1 MSVIYRRRKIEKDF
15 QDLEYRHFLYLAFI
29 EVCISLFH
37 IKGNPGNSGTNW
49 KVVAVVFIV
58 LFCVLVL
65 GVVVVGY
72 KLYVAYCKHNKAN
85 HQVGNAHGRGGNCL
99 ENGSTDGA
107 GYSQAP
113 RYVES
118 PDNHSTYFDNSDG
131 SKGNSVE
138 NGISQLKMSR
148 ARAPVTTAVR
158 GRNRVAKKK

>member
-49 KVVAVVFIV
+49 KEVAVVFIV

-65 GVVVVGY
+65 GVVGY
-72 KLYVAYCKHNKAN
+72 ILYVAYCKHNQAI
-85 HQVGNAHGRGGNCL
+85 HQVGNAHRRGGNCL
-99 ENGSTDGA
+99 ENGSTIV
-107 GYSQAP
+107 

-118 PDNHSTYFDNSDG
+118 PDDRSKCIVIDKSDG
-131 SKGNSVE
+131 SRGKSVE
-138 NGISQLKMSR
+138 NGFS
-148 ARAPVTTAVR
+148 
-158 GRNRVAKKK
+158 